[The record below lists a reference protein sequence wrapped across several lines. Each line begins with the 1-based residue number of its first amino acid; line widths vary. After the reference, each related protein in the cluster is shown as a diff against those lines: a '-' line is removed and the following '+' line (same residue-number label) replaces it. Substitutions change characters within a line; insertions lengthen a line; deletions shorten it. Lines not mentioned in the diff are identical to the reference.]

1 MDINASIIDQRLNG
15 IVEAQAELLPQTVDD
30 TRRKSTAFVLLC
42 ASTVLGLPL
51 SEASE
56 CITEGGGDA
65 GVDALFVG
73 DVEDGEFQVT
83 VFQGKYK
90 HKDLGG
96 TANFPEKGVQ
106 DAIQTVATLFDPS
119 KQLDMNDR
127 LKPRIEEVR
136 SLIRDGYIP
145 TVKMVLCNNGKRWT
159 GNAQRHIDQAGFPES
174 QVNWVH
180 LNHNDIVQV
189 LQNQKSVDDALSMH
203 GEAVIEDFNYRRV
216 LIGKVA
222 IQEVAELF
230 NRHGDQLLER
240 NIRRY
245 LGMNRNRVNTAIHDT
260 LVDDE
265 RRKNFYFFN
274 NGITMICRKFRHNA
288 LQGRDFQLKLEGIQ
302 IINGG
307 QTCKTIQQTL
317 NQPDLLRDYS
327 DAFVLLRLYE
337 LSEDD
342 AQFVQDITYATNSQN
357 PVDLRDLRANDDQQ
371 RTLELGMQDLGYT
384 YRRKREETAVKS
396 QELTS
401 SVVAEAVLAIWR
413 RKPFQAKFRRK
424 ELFGKL
430 YNQVFDHLNAAQ
442 AVVAASIFRM
452 VENERKRPDQENP
465 PAFLPYASHYKAM
478 LVGDY
483 LLAECGLNEAQVDHR
498 HFNQIMECLGNS
510 FEEFQL
516 RAQAEI
522 SQALVELYGQRDISL
537 QQLSATFRRGDLM
550 QYLTPDSDDGVQS

>member
-1 MDINASIIDQRLNG
+1 MDINASIIDQRLDG
-15 IVEAQAELLPQTVDD
+15 IVSANSDLLPAGNDPQKK
-30 TRRKSTAFVLLC
+30 KSAAFVLLS
-42 ASTVLGLPL
+42 AATALGIPL
-51 SEASE
+51 EEAAE
-56 CITEGGGDA
+56 YLTEGGGDA
-65 GVDALFVG
+65 GVDVLYVG

-83 VFQGKYK
+83 LFQGKYK
-90 HKDLGG
+90 HKDLSGV
-96 TANFPEKGVQ
+96 AHFPENGVKA
-106 DAIQTVATLFDPS
+106 AIQTIGTLFDPA
-119 KQLDMNDR
+119 KVLDMNDR

-145 TVKMVLCNNGKRWT
+145 VVKMVLCNNGDRW
-159 GNAQRHIDQAGFPES
+159 NDSAQKVIDAAGFSAS

-180 LNHNDIVQV
+180 LNHNDIVRV
-189 LQNQKSVDDALSMH
+189 LQNQKSVDDSLPLR

-222 IQEVAELF
+222 IQDIADLF

-260 LVDDE
+260 LVNDD

-288 LQGRDFQLKLEGIQ
+288 LQGRDYQLKLEGIQ

-317 NQPDLLRDYS
+317 NEPDLLRDLSETY
-327 DAFVLLRLYE
+327 VLHRMYE
-337 LSEDD
+337 LAEDD
-342 AQFVQDITYATNSQN
+342 KEFVQDITYATNSQN

-371 RTLELGMQDLGYT
+371 RRLELGMRDLGFN
-384 YRRKREETAVKS
+384 YRRKRDDTSVKS
-396 QELTS
+396 DELTS
-401 SVVAEAVLAIWR
+401 SVVAEAVLAVWR

-430 YNQVFDHLNAAQ
+430 YDEVFDNLNSAQ
-442 AVVAASIFRM
+442 AILAALIFRL
-452 VENERKRPDQENP
+452 VENERKRPEQTNP
-465 PAFLPYASHYKAM
+465 PVFLPYASHYKAM

-483 LLAECGLNEAQVDHR
+483 LLETEGVALAEVNHRNYQALLDRLNRQFD
-498 HFNQIMECLGNS
+498 
-510 FEEFQL
+510 EFQY
-516 RAQAEI
+516 RAQDQI
-522 SQALVELYGQRDISL
+522 SEALTALYGKREISL

-550 QYLTPDSDDGVQS
+550 QYLKPAEEAGAVH